1 VNNYQSEVKIF
12 KDFHKNIIG
21 KGGATIK
28 KIRDETNT
36 RIDMPNVMNDS
47 DSIKVTG
54 KRADVEKA
62 VAMIEQIQKELVG
75 AFLFPCGIS
84 PWLYPFDSRC

>member
-1 VNNYQSEVKIF
+1 MLSNYVAEVRIF

-28 KIRDETNT
+28 KIRDETDT
-36 RIDMPNVMNDS
+36 KIDLPSMVSDS

-54 KRADVEKA
+54 KRENVERA
-62 VAMIEQIQKELVG
+62 RDMIENIQKELVCMHYDPH
-75 AFLFPCGIS
+75 AIRYYF
-84 PWLYPFDSRC
+84 